1 MQLAKEPKTGGFTLV
16 ELMVTL
22 AIGMVVMAAVTTT
35 FISQTRFYS
44 AQEQINE
51 MEQNAR
57 GAIDIMTRE
66 IKMAGYDPTGAGFAK
81 VTTFTSTQ
89 LAFQTDYDGSG
100 GPLSN
105 VAANN
110 EKIAYAYDS
119 TNRQINRT
127 AGSGG
132 SGQTQTLADNI
143 TAATFTYY
151 KADGSTA
158 TVATDI
164 RQIKISITARTAKP
178 DPNFSSNGGYRTYQL
193 TATIT
198 PVNLAL

>member
-1 MQLAKEPKTGGFTLV
+1 
-16 ELMVTL
+16 
-22 AIGMVVMAAVTTT
+22 
-35 FISQTRFYS
+35 
-44 AQEQINE
+44 
-51 MEQNAR
+51 
-57 GAIDIMTRE
+57 
-66 IKMAGYDPTGAGFAK
+66 MAGYDPTGAGFAK

-89 LAFQTDYDGSG
+89 LAFQTDYNGGGSI
-100 GPLSN
+100 ST
-105 VAANN
+105 AAADN
-110 EKIAYAYDS
+110 EKIGYAYDS

-193 TATIT
+193 IATIT

>member
-100 GPLSN
+100 VLSN
-105 VAANN
+105 VAADN

-127 AGSGG
+127 TGSGG
-132 SGQTQTLADNI
+132 PQTLADNI